1 MQWDALESYFLSEFE
16 DNDEKTK
23 DNDKVTRE
31 VRLVRKFNDPFTKLY
46 ALFVQ
51 SIMPSFDAYYT
62 FLQSEEPL
70 VALLQNRTLN
80 LYKALLSC
88 CIKPDIIAQSD
99 DILYVLILKIPQI
112 IKNIYLYTLDFPQSN
127 IHFLKISLRLRS
139 IPNFLGK
146 PNNFIL
152 NPPVI
157 Y

>member
-80 LYKALLSC
+80 LYKALLSRF
-88 CIKPDIIAQSD
+88 IKPDIIAQSD
-99 DILYVLILKIPQI
+99 DILYALILKIPQI
-112 IKNIYLYTLDFPQSN
+112 IKNIYLYTLDFPQS
-127 IHFLKISLRLRS
+127 LRG

>member
-1 MQWDALESYFLSEFE
+1 
-16 DNDEKTK
+16 
-23 DNDKVTRE
+23 
-31 VRLVRKFNDPFTKLY
+31 
-46 ALFVQ
+46 
-51 SIMPSFDAYYT
+51 MPSFDAYYT

-88 CIKPDIIAQSD
+88 FIKPDIIAQSD
-99 DILYVLILKIPQI
+99 DILYALILKIPQI